1 MEQGQQYGPNTKST
15 SCKLLPSPIKV
26 EIICII
32 LKGTVAKT
40 AKGCDFYTSERE
52 WKMVVFG
59 TKNLDTTYTK
69 DEFSYV

>member
-1 MEQGQQYGPNTKST
+1 MQK
-15 SCKLLPSPIKV
+15 PSPIKV

-32 LKGTVAKT
+32 LKGTAAKT

-69 DEFSYV
+69 NEFSYV